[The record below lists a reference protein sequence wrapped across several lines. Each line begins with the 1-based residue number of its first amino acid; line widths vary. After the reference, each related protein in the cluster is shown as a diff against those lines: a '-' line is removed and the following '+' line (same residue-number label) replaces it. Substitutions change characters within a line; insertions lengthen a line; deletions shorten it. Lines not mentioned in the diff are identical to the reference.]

1 MVERTTSTSKWTDHE
16 ICTTMHIK
24 MFQIAQPY
32 GHFICCTLGW
42 NSNVPLVFL
51 ILLEMHQAYIPMF
64 DAFCSL
70 NGE

>member
-24 MFQIAQPY
+24 
-32 GHFICCTLGW
+32 
-42 NSNVPLVFL
+42 NVPDRTALRPFYLLHTWMEFKRASSFLV
-51 ILLEMHQAYIPMF
+51 LLEMHQAYIPMF